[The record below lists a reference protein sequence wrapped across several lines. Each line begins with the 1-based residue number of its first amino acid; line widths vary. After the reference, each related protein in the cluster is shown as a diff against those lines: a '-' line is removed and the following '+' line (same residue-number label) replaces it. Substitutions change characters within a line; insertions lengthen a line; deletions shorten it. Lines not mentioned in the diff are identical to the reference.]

1 MDAGSGRRGS
11 SIASSSPPLS
21 SAGHTSRSSGRPPST
36 ARSPMVAACPAGSP
50 ARARASRR
58 TGCAAGATRWWWAS
72 GPRSPTIPR
81 WTFGWARGGPASP
94 CGSWWTA
101 GRACPSARA
110 SSAGARARPAP
121 IMPSSPSPTPPTPSV
136 WPRWRRAASPSF
148 TAKRTRD
155 AWTWAICSRGSAP
168 STSVACSWKAAAS
181 SPGRSSR
188 QGSSTVS
195 WRAALPCSW
204 AAPTRPVPSGHRGW
218 PLPRVFASRTWPS
231 APRVTTGS
239 SRETSGGERTD
250 MFTGIVEE
258 AGKVV
263 RRQGARLVVRATVT
277 REGMEL
283 GGSLAVNGVCLTAVE
298 VDGEHLAFD
307 LGPETLARSALG
319 DLDAGDRVNLE
330 RPMRLNG
337 FVGGHLVLGHVD
349 GVGLVTVSETDGET
363 ARIRFEWQD
372 PSLAPLLIPKGSVAV
387 DGVSLTVAAL
397 DDRAFEVMVIPHTLE
412 RTTLGSCKPGRRVN
426 LEMDVIGKYVLR
438 SLKVRE
444 ESS

>member
-1 MDAGSGRRGS
+1 
-11 SIASSSPPLS
+11 
-21 SAGHTSRSSGRPPST
+21 
-36 ARSPMVAACPAGSP
+36 
-50 ARARASRR
+50 
-58 TGCAAGATRWWWAS
+58 
-72 GPRSPTIPR
+72 
-81 WTFGWARGGPASP
+81 
-94 CGSWWTA
+94 
-101 GRACPSARA
+101 
-110 SSAGARARPAP
+110 
-121 IMPSSPSPTPPTPSV
+121 
-136 WPRWRRAASPSF
+136 
-148 TAKRTRD
+148 
-155 AWTWAICSRGSAP
+155 
-168 STSVACSWKAAAS
+168 
-181 SPGRSSR
+181 
-188 QGSSTVS
+188 
-195 WRAALPCSW
+195 
-204 AAPTRPVPSGHRGW
+204 
-218 PLPRVFASRTWPS
+218 
-231 APRVTTGS
+231 
-239 SRETSGGERTD
+239 

-258 AGKVV
+258 AGRVV

-349 GVGLVTVSETDGET
+349 GVGLVTVYETDGET
-363 ARIRFEWQD
+363 ARIRFEGQD
-372 PSLAPLLIPKGSVAV
+372 PALAPLLIPKGSVAV

-397 DDRAFEVMVIPHTLE
+397 DDRAFEVMVIPPTLE
-412 RTTLGSCKPGRRVN
+412 RTTLGSLKPGRRVN